1 MLSISEGAS
10 KSQLFKARALLQT
23 WVLDVQKTKINQKN

>member
-1 MLSISEGAS
+1 MLGISEGAS

-23 WVLDVQKTKINQKN
+23 WVLVLQKTTTSQTK